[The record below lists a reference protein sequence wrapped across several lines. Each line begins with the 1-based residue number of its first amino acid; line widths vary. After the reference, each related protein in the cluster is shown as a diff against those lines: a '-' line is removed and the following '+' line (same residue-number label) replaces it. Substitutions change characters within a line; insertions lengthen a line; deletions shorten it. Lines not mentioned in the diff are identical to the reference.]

1 MANTY
6 SNSVSVLLNLP
17 VISIFP
23 NTIAFGNEVVHHKS
37 NAQTITI
44 GNPSGTPFGIT
55 SIKMAG
61 ANPGNFAQTNTCPVS
76 PATLASGATCSITV
90 TFTPSA
96 TGTRSGK
103 IEITD
108 TVPGSPQSLTL
119 TGNGT

>member
-1 MANTY
+1 
-6 SNSVSVLLNLP
+6 VLLNLP

-61 ANPGNFAQTNTCPVS
+61 ANPGNFAQT
-76 PATLASGATCSITV
+76 AYSGAWRSPFRGDGDRDSELMPITI
-90 TFTPSA
+90 PS
-96 TGTRSGK
+96 
-103 IEITD
+103 
-108 TVPGSPQSLTL
+108 
-119 TGNGT
+119 